1 MFTWNETVAL
11 YLVQLLCGNVDI
23 TVYLMNILKPMRRC
37 YIEGEAREWHQ
48 SLRISKEDRWN
59 RVKDMSMKRKF
70 KEVNPSVPIT
80 CTLPIDGGMWRNSKE
95 LMRSL
100 NWFYGSF
107 IRRRVQLQIDGSLI
121 HNAWENAP
129 CHIRDKIR
137 VVNRIHRASKIG
149 SGSCSVI
156 HGLAL
161 SVVAREDLSGYLSEW
176 SITQIKEAYFDHI
189 LFIDETNQW
198 NFPDRDP
205 VEYEDLPYIYE
216 RSIISENSSGEFI
229 HHGDILEIAN

>member
-11 YLVQLLCGNVDI
+11 YLVQLLCGNVDM
-23 TVYLMNILKPMRRC
+23 TLYLINILKPMRRC
-37 YIEGEAREWHQ
+37 YIEEEAREWHQ
-48 SLRISKEDRWN
+48 SLRISKEDRWHL
-59 RVKDMSMKRKF
+59 RKMKGLKA
-70 KEVNPSVPIT
+70 SVPIT
-80 CTLPIDGGMWRNSKE
+80 CTLPIDGEMWRNSKE
-95 LMRSL
+95 LIKSL

-107 IRRRVQLQIDGSLI
+107 IRKRVQLQIDGSLI

-129 CHIRDKIR
+129 CHIGDKIR
-137 VVNRIHRASKIG
+137 VVNRIHRVSKIIAP
-149 SGSCSVI
+149 SV
-156 HGLAL
+156 
-161 SVVAREDLSGYLSEW
+161 SARDGYLSEW
-176 SITQIKEAYFDHI
+176 SITQIHEAYFDHE

-229 HHGDILEIAN
+229 HHGDVLEIAN

>member
-37 YIEGEAREWHQ
+37 YIEEEAREWHQ
-48 SLRISKEDRWN
+48 SLRISKEDRWHL
-59 RVKDMSMKRKF
+59 RKMKEIKA
-70 KEVNPSVPIT
+70 SVPIT
-80 CTLPIDGGMWRNSKE
+80 CTLPIDGEMWRNLKE
-95 LMRSL
+95 LIKSL

-107 IRRRVQLQIDGSLI
+107 IRKRVQLQIDGSLI

-137 VVNRIHRASKIG
+137 IVNRIYRVSKIIAP
-149 SGSCSVI
+149 SV
-156 HGLAL
+156 
-161 SVVAREDLSGYLSEW
+161 SDREDSGGYLSEW
-176 SITQIKEAYFDHI
+176 SITQIQEAYFDHE
-189 LFIDETNQW
+189 LFIDETNEW